1 MIVKEPRIK
10 GTSMKK
16 FLAVTGLLAGSLV
29 GMQVHADGD
38 GAVKDGWIDGKL
50 EAVYA
55 LNRYLSAF
63 AIDTAVTHG
72 VVHLTGKVHSDIDRD
87 LAGELAKGID
97 GVVSVDNDL
106 VIVARPSDT
115 AAAAAA
121 ADGPNRS
128 FGTWIDDA
136 TTTASVK
143 SKLLGN
149 PNTEGLQIDV
159 DTRGDVVTLSG
170 EVASNEEKALAEE
183 LARNTGDVKN
193 VKNQLVV
200 KKAI

>member
-1 MIVKEPRIK
+1 
-10 GTSMKK
+10 MKN

-29 GMQVHADGD
+29 GMQVHGADND

-63 AIDTAVTHG
+63 AIDTAVTQG

-87 LAGELAKGID
+87 LAGELAKGIE

-106 VIVARPSDT
+106 VIVARTSDS
-115 AAAAAA
+115 AAAA

-128 FGTWIDDA
+128 FGAWIDDA

-170 EVASNEEKALAEE
+170 EVASREEKALAEE
-183 LARNTGDVKN
+183 LTRNTGDVKN
-193 VKNQLVV
+193 VHNQLVV